1 MTNTNTP
8 SVVTNTNTSSVDT
21 TDPKPH
27 NLHPVYTVT
36 NIQNKVHVLDGVDIT
51 YPTWVKLFTLHATGY
66 DVVQHI
72 DGSPSPDKDSTDY
85 PSWKK
90 IDAVVLQWIYG
101 TLTKPLLVRVLEDKS
116 TAYEAWKRVQNLF
129 LNNKGSRAAAL
140 QHELTNMTLA
150 AMPNLEAYCQ
160 RIRELADQ
168 LTAVDCPINNT
179 QRILYLVRGLPR
191 EYDAVASILNQSLP
205 SWEDACDR
213 LQSEARRITARETL
227 SPTPMV
233 AAAVTSQ
240 PEKNQDNQLSFN
252 RDQQPR
258 RTSAP
263 RRDYN
268 RNTRP
273 SNRGSH
279 QQHNRSHPAQQFS
292 PGPYWPPPQAYAPYW
307 APPPCPFPTTAWAQ
321 PWDPR
326 QTPRPTTN
334 PAAQYR
340 QQSAQAHLTE
350 TNPLEPTQL
359 ANAVQA
365 LSMDSGNDQWHFD
378 TGASSH
384 VTYDPG
390 KLNTFSSYSPISS
403 IFVGNGNRIPVL
415 GSGSTSIPSSSK
427 PLHLKSVLYNPN
439 FIKNLISVRKFNI
452 DNWTSIEFD
461 PFGFSVKDF
470 KNGMILSRHNSTS
483 DLYPL
488 TPNASATAC
497 LTSTQDS
504 PFWHDR
510 LGHPGQPVMEFL
522 SSKHFISLNKI
533 KFPFVCQSCQLSKH
547 KRLPFSDSTTRTLLP
562 FAMLHCDLWTSPI
575 LSHAGYKY
583 YMVLIDDFTQ
593 YTWVYPLKFKSET
606 FTKFTHFHQF
616 VKTQFHLPIKS
627 FQCDMG
633 GEFDNTN
640 FKNFATQHG
649 TQFRFSCPHTSQ
661 QNGKSE
667 RMIRR
672 LNDIMFAL
680 LTHANLPSSFW
691 VEALHTASYLH
702 NILPTKLHK
711 YQTPTSLLYLR
722 QPNYDHL
729 RVFGCLC
736 YPNLSSTRPHKLAP
750 RSTPCVFLGY
760 PANYRGYRCLE
771 ISTGKTIFSRH
782 VTFDETHFPF
792 ANPSQPPPNHS
803 FLDPSPL
810 IFTQPTPS
818 TSPTNN
824 PSTTC
829 PTNTNST
836 PGPSTTHHSNTHQT
850 PTAHAHTPL
859 PTPTSNPPQP
869 PLNNHFPHQ
878 NTPPPISP
886 QQTTHPPSSPP
897 NSEPTPPITLLP
909 NTTVP
914 NPPPPPVTTSTHSM
928 QTRSQSGIVK
938 PRHPLSLN
946 TETSPPISPLPKSHV
961 TALTDPNW
969 KVAMTNE
976 YEALLANN
984 TWELVPRPAN
994 APVIRCMWLFKH
1006 KFHADGTLERHKAR
1020 LVVNGKSQTVG
1031 IDCDETFS
1039 PVVKPTT
1046 IRTVLSLAVSKAWPI
1061 HQLDVKNA
1069 FLHGHL
1075 KETVY
1080 MFQPPGFTSSSHPKF
1095 VCKLNKSL
1103 YGLKQAPRA
1112 WYQRFAGYISKCGFK
1127 SSVCDTSL
1135 FVYHKGDQMA
1145 YLLLYVDDIILTA
1158 SSNSLLR
1165 SIINSLSAEF
1175 KMTDLGTLNHFLGI
1189 AVQKQK
1195 SGLFLSQSSYA
1206 ADILSR
1212 ANMSTCKPASTP
1224 VEVGSK
1230 LSANHGAPSPDSSLY
1245 RSLVGALQYLTITRP
1260 DISYAV
1266 QQVCLF
1272 MHAPREPHFQLLK
1285 RILRYIK
1292 GTLSQ
1297 GLLISPSQTTKLTA
1311 YSDADWGGCPD
1322 SRRSTSGYCVY
1333 MGDNLIS
1340 WSSKRQPTVS
1350 RSSAEAE
1357 YRGVANTVAEI
1368 SWIRNLMLE
1377 LHVPVRQAT
1386 IIYCDNIS
1394 AVFLAEN
1401 PVQHQRT
1408 KHVEL
1413 DIHFVR
1419 EKVRLGTVKVL
1430 HVPADYQYA
1439 DIFTKGLPKH
1449 LFQRF
1454 RSSLCLR
1461 SSTASTAGDC

>member
-1 MTNTNTP
+1 MPDTNSSANNTEP
-8 SVVTNTNTSSVDT
+8 NIE
-21 TDPKPH
+21 PKQQP
-27 NLHPVYTVT
+27 LHPVYTVT

-51 YPTWVKLFTLHATGY
+51 YPTWVKLFMLHATGY

-129 LNNKGSRAAAL
+129 LNNKGSRAASL
-140 QHELTNMTLA
+140 QHELTNLTLTS
-150 AMPNLEAYCQ
+150 MPNLEAYCQ

-213 LQSEARRITARETL
+213 LQSEARRISARDTL

-233 AAAVTSQ
+233 AAAVTSW
-240 PEKNQDNQLSFN
+240 PEKNRDHQPTSN
-252 RDQQPR
+252 RDYQQR
-258 RTSAP
+258 RPSTP
-263 RRDYN
+263 RRDYH
-268 RNTRP
+268 RKTKP
-273 SNRGSH
+273 SNRGHS
-279 QQHNRSHPAQQFS
+279 QHSNRPYSAQYTPPA
-292 PGPYWPPPQAYAPYW
+292 PYWAPPQTYAPYW
-307 APPPCPFPTTAWAQ
+307 APPPCPFPTTAWA
-321 PWDPR
+321 PSWDPR
-326 QTPRPTTN
+326 QTPRPNTN
-334 PAAQYR
+334 PAAHSR

-350 TNPLEPTQL
+350 TDPLEPTQL

-384 VTYDPG
+384 VTYNPG

-415 GSGSTSIPSSSK
+415 GSGSTNIPSSSK

-470 KNGMILSRHNSTS
+470 KDGMILSRHNSTS

-497 LTSTQDS
+497 FAATKDS

-522 SSKHFISLNKI
+522 SSKHFISCNKR
-533 KFPFVCQSCQLSKH
+533 KLPFVCQSCQLSKH
-547 KRLPFSDSTTRTLLP
+547 KRLSFSDSTTRTLSR
-562 FAMLHCDLWTSPI
+562 FAILHCDLWTSPI

-583 YMVLIDDFTQ
+583 YMVLTDDFTQ

-616 VKTQFHLPIKS
+616 VKTQFHLPIQS

-640 FKNFATQHG
+640 FKNFSTQHG
-649 TQFRFSCPHTSQ
+649 IQFRFSCPHTSQ

-672 LNDIMFAL
+672 LNEIMFTL
-680 LTHANLPSSFW
+680 LTHAKLPSSFW

-722 QPNYDHL
+722 QPDYDHL

-750 RSTPCVFLGY
+750 RSASCVFLGY

-782 VTFDETHFPF
+782 VTFDETQFPF
-792 ANPSQPPPNHS
+792 ANPSQTPPNHS

-810 IFTQPTPS
+810 IFTQPITTTNPHNPGTANNSNPS
-818 TSPTNN
+818 PPPTHISPTHH
-824 PSTTC
+824 T
-829 PTNTNST
+829 PTAYDAT
-836 PGPSTTHHSNTHQT
+836 PGPTPIFSPDHS
-850 PTAHAHTPL
+850 P
-859 PTPTSNPPQP
+859 SCV
-869 PLNNHFPHQ
+869 
-878 NTPPPISP
+878 SP
-886 QQTTHPPSSPP
+886 QQQNHPPPP
-897 NSEPTPPITLLP
+897 NSPTPSVPSGPTSPIAQHQDTTFP
-909 NTTVP
+909 NP
-914 NPPPPPVTTSTHSM
+914 HPPPPATSTHPM
-928 QTRSQSGIVK
+928 QTRSQSGIHK

-946 TETSPPISPLPKSHV
+946 TETSPSISPLPKSHV
-961 TALTDPNW
+961 TALTDSNW
-969 KVAMTNE
+969 KLAMTNE

-1039 PVVKPTT
+1039 PVVKPNT
-1046 IRTVLSLAVSKAWPI
+1046 IRTVLSLATSKAWPI

-1080 MFQPPGFTSSSHPKF
+1080 MFQPPGFTSPSHQKY
-1095 VCKLNKSL
+1095 VCKLNRSL

-1112 WYQRFAGYISKCGFK
+1112 WYQRFAGYITKCGFK
-1127 SSVCDTSL
+1127 SSICDTSL
-1135 FVYHKGDQMA
+1135 FIYHKGDEMA

-1158 SSNSLLR
+1158 SSDSLLR
-1165 SIINSLSAEF
+1165 SIIKSLSAEF
-1175 KMTDLGTLNHFLGI
+1175 NMTDLGALHHFLGI

-1195 SGLFLSQSSYA
+1195 NGIHLSQSSYA

-1212 ANMSTCKPASTP
+1212 ANMTNCKPASTP

-1230 LSANHGAPSPDSSLY
+1230 LSANVGAPFSNSSLY
-1245 RSLVGALQYLTITRP
+1245 RSLAGALQYLTITRP

-1272 MHAPREPHFQLLK
+1272 MHAPRELHFQLLK
-1285 RILRYIK
+1285 RILRYLK
-1292 GTLSQ
+1292 GTISQ
-1297 GLLISPSQTTKLTA
+1297 GLLISPSPSTKLTA

-1340 WSSKRQPTVS
+1340 WSSKRQPTIS

-1357 YRGVANTVAEI
+1357 YRGVANTVAEL

-1377 LHVPVRQAT
+1377 LHVPVRNAS

-1394 AVFLAEN
+1394 AVYLADN

-1408 KHVEL
+1408 KHIEL

-1449 LFQRF
+1449 LFHRF

-1461 SSTASTAGDC
+1461 SPTAQTAGDC